1 MDLERVR
8 PGRRTRI
15 ALLAGV
21 VVLTAAAATA
31 EPGKISKEKMTWR
44 GKQRSYFLYVPT
56 SVATGQK
63 LPLLICLHG
72 AGRDGE
78 PILAKWKDL
87 AEKEKIL
94 LAGPNSTDSAHWG
107 YPQDGPLFLRDVVE
121 DVRAKYPVDER
132 RVYLFGHSAGAE
144 FALQMAAV
152 ESEYFAAAV
161 VHAGS
166 LPSTSFSIFDYASRK
181 ISYLLVIGT
190 RDRFFSVES
199 VQATRDALK
208 ARGFPVEYIEMA
220 GHTHDYYGSAD
231 EINPKAWEFL
241 KKNPLAADPKYQ
253 AYQDPD

>member
-1 MDLERVR
+1 VR
-8 PGRRTRI
+8 LLQRRLGWRGPI
-15 ALLAGV
+15 LAALAVLVAAG
-21 VVLTAAAATA
+21 LTA
-31 EPGKISKEKMTWR
+31 EPGKISKEKMSWR
-44 GKQRSYFLYVPT
+44 GKERSYFLYVP
-56 SVATGQK
+56 AGGAK
-63 LPLLICLHG
+63 DAKMPLILCLHG

-94 LAGPNSTDSAHWG
+94 LAGPNSTDSAQWA

-121 DVRAKYPVDER
+121 QVRAKYPVDDR

-144 FALQMAAV
+144 FALQMGAF

-166 LPSTSFSIFDYASRK
+166 LQPTSFSTFDYASRK
-181 ISYLLVIGT
+181 IPYMLIIGT

-208 ARGFPVEYIEMA
+208 SRGHPVEYIEMA
-220 GHTHDYYGSAD
+220 GHTHDYYGSAN

-241 KKNPLAADPKYQ
+241 KKNPLGGDAKYK